1 MVEFMRFVKLFL
13 IYSILGY
20 LLETLGTVYYDKHFN
35 SGILKGPFTI
45 IYGIAIFI
53 ILGLNYFTKKIK
65 DRKKEVITFYVLIT
79 IILTVLEYSAGMMIY
94 KSTGKIYWDYD
105 KLPFCFNHFI
115 SLFTSLLFGLG
126 ATIMN
131 YYIAPKINKIIY
143 KIPNYVI
150 LFLLLTFIIDIVKYI
165 FI

>member
-1 MVEFMRFVKLFL
+1 MKFVILFL

-53 ILGLNYFTKKIK
+53 ILGLNHFTKKIK
-65 DRKKEVITFYVLIT
+65 DKKKQIIIYFILIT
-79 IILTVLEYSAGMMIY
+79 IILTILEYSAGSIIHAT
-94 KSTGKIYWDYD
+94 TGKIYWDYD
-105 KLPFCFNHFI
+105 KLPFCFNHYI

-126 ATIMN
+126 ATITN

-150 LFLLLTFIIDIVKYI
+150 LFLLLTFIIDCIKYTLSR
-165 FI
+165 

>member
-1 MVEFMRFVKLFL
+1 MKFVKLFL

-53 ILGLNYFTKKIK
+53 ILGLNHFTKKIK
-65 DRKKEVITFYVLIT
+65 DKKKQIIIYFILIT
-79 IILTVLEYSAGMMIY
+79 IILTILEYSAGSIIHAT
-94 KSTGKIYWDYD
+94 TGKIYWDYD
-105 KLPFCFNHFI
+105 KLPFCFNHYI

-126 ATIMN
+126 ATITN

-150 LFLLLTFIIDIVKYI
+150 LFLLLTFIIDCIKYTLSR
-165 FI
+165 

>member
-1 MVEFMRFVKLFL
+1 MKFVKLFL

-20 LLETLGTVYYDKHFN
+20 LLETLGTVYYDKSFN
-35 SGILKGPFTI
+35 SGVLKGPFTV

-53 ILGLNYFTKKIK
+53 ILGLNHFTKKIK
-65 DRKKEVITFYVLIT
+65 NKKKQIIIYFILIT
-79 IILTVLEYSAGMMIY
+79 IILTILEYSAGSIIETT
-94 KSTGKIYWDYD
+94 TGKIYWDYA
-105 KLPFCFNHFI
+105 KLPLCFNHYI

-126 ATIMN
+126 ATITN

-150 LFLLLTFIIDIVKYI
+150 LFLLLTFIIDGVKY
-165 FI
+165 FLSR